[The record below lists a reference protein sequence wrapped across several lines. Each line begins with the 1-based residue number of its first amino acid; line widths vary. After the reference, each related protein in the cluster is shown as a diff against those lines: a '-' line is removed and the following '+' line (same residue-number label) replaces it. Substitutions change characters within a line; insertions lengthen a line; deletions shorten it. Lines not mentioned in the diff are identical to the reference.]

1 MPDHHAIDD
10 VLANAQQ
17 KIRTILDR
25 HSTEVR
31 AIDCQDLGTA
41 QVLINRARRELHDL
55 HEAASA
61 IPDVN
66 LLFTGDGSPW
76 QVLSVSSKDGV
87 PWQFELERNGV
98 QVVLTAKSSP

>member
-10 VLANAQQ
+10 VLANAWK
-17 KIRTILDR
+17 KINTVMDHHSIERRT
-25 HSTEVR
+25 
-31 AIDCQDLGTA
+31 IDCQDLSTA
-41 QVLINRARRELHDL
+41 RDLINRARRELHEL

-61 IPDVN
+61 IPDAN
-66 LLFTGDGSPW
+66 LLFTGDGGPW